1 MEMSSASF
9 LLQKI
14 RARVLS
20 DLQKGRQ
27 RRVELIRI
35 CALKSHD
42 ADTARCQIL
51 EQLGNLGN
59 PTAAPARSRIIGLPT
74 VNSCSHLSNCT
85 NHCLIG
91 SEGVRTNAMKERPR
105 NRMDSCG

>member
-20 DLQKGRQ
+20 DLQNGRQ

-42 ADTARCQIL
+42 ADTARCQIRD
-51 EQLGNLGN
+51 QLDNLGN
-59 PTAAPARSRIIGLPT
+59 PNGCACEIEDNWSAD
-74 VNSCSHLSNCT
+74 
-85 NHCLIG
+85 
-91 SEGVRTNAMKERPR
+91 KEIR
-105 NRMDSCG
+105 